1 MLRGLRKASSNWVGK
16 TIMGAVVAFLIGS
29 FAIWGIGDIFRGFGL
44 ATAAKVGRTEIT
56 TEQFRQI
63 YNDKLQQIGR
73 QIGKPITMDQARAL
87 GFDRQILAQL
97 TAEIALDER
106 ARALRLNLSDA
117 EIARRITAEPSF
129 QTPSGGFDSFR
140 FQQAIRQAGYTEQR
154 FVAEQRRNSV
164 RSQLSGTVMGGP
176 LVPRAA
182 VEAMDRYQNEQR
194 SAEYVLLDH
203 AKAGDVAPPTPE
215 ALAQY
220 FDQRKILF
228 RAPEYRK
235 LEVLALIPSDQ
246 ANWIE
251 VSDDDVKRDYEDHRA
266 SFGTPERRQLE
277 QMVYP
282 SVEAARADADRI
294 AKGASFAGIAKERGI
309 ADKDIELGT
318 LTKNSIIDRAVA
330 DAAFALKEGET
341 STPVQGR
348 FGVTLIHV
356 VKVEPEQIR
365 PLAEVA
371 PQIKKTIATERAK
384 VQILSVYDKIEDVR
398 SEGHTLAEAAATL
411 KLAARSVE
419 LDRSGHD
426 PSGMPVN
433 GVPDAQRLLAAA
445 FSADVGVDAD
455 PLQVQDGYVWYEVE
469 GITPSRDRKL
479 DEVKDKVEASWH
491 EDEIATRLKNKA
503 AQILD
508 KLKAG
513 STLAELAAAD
523 GLKVE
528 TITGL
533 KRGAASP
540 PLSASATD
548 KLFVTPKDAAAS
560 ADAEQP
566 GEQVVFRVTDIILPK
581 TDMNSDEAKT
591 ISQNL
596 NRSLSD
602 DVFSQYIAQVE
613 SEIGVTINRNAVAQ
627 VVTGGSS
634 SNNNTSDTDLN
645 F

>member
-1 MLRGLRKASSNWVGK
+1 MPL
-16 TIMGAVVAFLIGS
+16 
-29 FAIWGIGDIFRGFGL
+29 
-44 ATAAKVGRTEIT
+44 
-56 TEQFRQI
+56 
-63 YNDKLQQIGR
+63 NDL
-73 QIGKPITMDQARAL
+73 
-87 GFDRQILAQL
+87 
-97 TAEIALDER
+97 
-106 ARALRLNLSDA
+106 
-117 EIARRITAEPSF
+117 
-129 QTPSGGFDSFR
+129 
-140 FQQAIRQAGYTEQR
+140 
-154 FVAEQRRNSV
+154 
-164 RSQLSGTVMGGP
+164 
-176 LVPRAA
+176 
-182 VEAMDRYQNEQR
+182 
-194 SAEYVLLDH
+194 
-203 AKAGDVAPPTPE
+203 
-215 ALAQY
+215 
-220 FDQRKILF
+220 
-228 RAPEYRK
+228 
-235 LEVLALIPSDQ
+235 
-246 ANWIE
+246 
-251 VSDDDVKRDYEDHRA
+251 
-266 SFGTPERRQLE
+266 
-277 QMVYP
+277 
-282 SVEAARADADRI
+282 
-294 AKGASFAGIAKERGI
+294 
-309 ADKDIELGT
+309 
-318 LTKNSIIDRAVA
+318 
-330 DAAFALKEGET
+330 
-341 STPVQGR
+341 
-348 FGVTLIHV
+348 
-356 VKVEPEQIR
+356 
-365 PLAEVA
+365 
-371 PQIKKTIATERAK
+371 
-384 VQILSVYDKIEDVR
+384 
-398 SEGHTLAEAAATL
+398 
-411 KLAARSVE
+411 
-419 LDRSGHD
+419 
-426 PSGMPVN
+426 
-433 GVPDAQRLLAAA
+433 PDAQRLLAAA

-479 DEVKDKVEASWH
+479 DEVKDKVEASWR

-566 GEQVVFRVTDIILPK
+566 GEQVIFRVTDIVLPK